1 MIYTQEVSSQQI
13 YNVPHF
19 HIKPVK
25 RNPTL
30 QLNKIDKRTQTKL
43 QQTKSE
49 EQDLQQSLSF
59 FFYCLKQTNGFI
71 FTVILSFLA
80 N

>member
-1 MIYTQEVSSQQI
+1 M
-13 YNVPHF
+13 PHF

-30 QLNKIDKRTQTKL
+30 HLNKIDKRTQTKL

-49 EQDLQQSLSF
+49 ERTGPSTISF
-59 FFYCLKQTNGFI
+59 LFLLLLKTNKQTNNRIYFHRNPLFFGQ
-71 FTVILSFLA
+71 LSK
-80 N
+80 